1 MIFFTYLG
9 DLLSRPLLECLVKIA
24 ELYGEHF
31 ILIQYMPYC
40 WDLAGL
46 CKRKV
51 SQNLEGGLLGSLAVL
66 HAIIPLLSD
75 SVLMK
80 VSIIKNKSIFFTVM
94 DILLE
99 SSLSLVDCLPLVASS
114 APRLQPA
121 LDFLN
126 LGTINGILLDG
137 HTSLLSNFFPYVS

>member
-1 MIFFTYLG
+1 MLRFDNIISIFIWHYLG
-9 DLLSRPLLECLVKIA
+9 DLLSRPLLDCLVKIA

-80 VSIIKNKSIFFTVM
+80 VNFLYIIRF
-94 DILLE
+94 D
-99 SSLSLVDCLPLVASS
+99 
-114 APRLQPA
+114 
-121 LDFLN
+121 
-126 LGTINGILLDG
+126 
-137 HTSLLSNFFPYVS
+137 

>member
-80 VSIIKNKSIFFTVM
+80 VSIIKNQVYILNGYGYFVRELFVVSGLPTCSSI
-94 DILLE
+94 L
-99 SSLSLVDCLPLVASS
+99 CP
-114 APRLQPA
+114 
-121 LDFLN
+121 
-126 LGTINGILLDG
+126 
-137 HTSLLSNFFPYVS
+137 